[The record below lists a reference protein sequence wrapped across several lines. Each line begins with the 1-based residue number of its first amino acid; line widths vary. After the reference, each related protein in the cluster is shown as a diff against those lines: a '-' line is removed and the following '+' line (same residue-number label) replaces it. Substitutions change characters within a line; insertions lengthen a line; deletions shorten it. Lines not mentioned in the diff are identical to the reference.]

1 MNISVFGLGYVGVV
15 AAGCLAA
22 DGHHVIGVD
31 PNAAKVDLINRGVP
45 PIVEADIAGL
55 IESAVE
61 SGRLRATADVREAVL
76 ATEMSFI
83 CVGTPSQ
90 LNGALDLRYVRKVCE
105 EIGTALRDK
114 AAFHVVVARSTM
126 LPGTMREVVI
136 PTLEEASGK
145 RAGSDFGVC
154 NNPEFLREGTAVHDY
169 RHPPKTVVG
178 ETDAR
183 SGDLLVGLYAGIE
196 APLVRAPIETAEMVK
211 YVDNAWHALKV
222 AFANEIGNVCKGLAI
237 DSHEVMEIFCK
248 DTKLNL
254 SPYYLKPGFAFGGS
268 CLPKDLRALGYK
280 ARSLDLELPLLN
292 SILPSNQRQVERGY
306 SMITAKGK
314 RRIGVLGFSFKA
326 GTDDLRESPI
336 VEVIER
342 LIGKGYDLR
351 LYDKAVNMAALTG
364 ANRDYVLNHIPH
376 ISRIMESSPD
386 AVLEHAE
393 VLIVGNNAPE
403 FREVLARVR
412 PGVEVVDLVRIG
424 SRRSKAEI
432 GRASCRERV

>member
-31 PNAAKVDLINRGVP
+31 PNDAKVDLINRGVP

-61 SGRLRATADVREAVL
+61 SGRLRATDDVREAVL
-76 ATEMSFI
+76 ASEMSLV

-105 EIGTALRDK
+105 EIGSALRDK
-114 AAFHVVVARSTM
+114 AGFHVVVARSTM

-183 SGDLLVGLYAGIE
+183 SGDLLVSLYAGID
-196 APLVRAPIETAEMVK
+196 APLVRVAIETAEMVK

-222 AFANEIGNVCKGLAI
+222 AFANEIGNICKGLAI

-254 SPYYLKPGFAFGGS
+254 SPYYLKPE
-268 CLPKDLRALGYK
+268 K
-280 ARSLDLELPLLN
+280 
-292 SILPSNQRQVERGY
+292 RG
-306 SMITAKGK
+306 
-314 RRIGVLGFSFKA
+314 
-326 GTDDLRESPI
+326 
-336 VEVIER
+336 
-342 LIGKGYDLR
+342 
-351 LYDKAVNMAALTG
+351 
-364 ANRDYVLNHIPH
+364 
-376 ISRIMESSPD
+376 
-386 AVLEHAE
+386 
-393 VLIVGNNAPE
+393 
-403 FREVLARVR
+403 
-412 PGVEVVDLVRIG
+412 
-424 SRRSKAEI
+424 
-432 GRASCRERV
+432 

>member
-45 PIVEADIAGL
+45 PIVEGDIAAL

-61 SGRLRATADVREAVL
+61 SGRLRATADVREAVHASDL
-76 ATEMSFI
+76 SLI

-90 LNGALDLRYVRKVCE
+90 INGALDLRYVRKVCE

-114 AAFHVVVARSTM
+114 AGFHVVVARSTM

-183 SGDLLVGLYAGIE
+183 SGDLLVSLYAGID
-196 APLVRAPIETAEMVK
+196 APLVRVAIETAEMVK

-222 AFANEIGNVCKGLAI
+222 AFANEIGNICKGLAI

-292 SILPSNQRQVERGY
+292 SILPSNQRQIDRGY

-314 RRIGVLGFSFKA
+314 RKIGVLGFSFKA

-351 LYDKAVNMAALTG
+351 LYDKAVNMASLTG

-376 ISRIMESSPD
+376 ISRIMQASID
-386 AVLEHAE
+386 AVLAHAE
-393 VLIVGNNAPE
+393 VVVVGNAAAE
-403 FREVLARVR
+403 FRDALARVR
-412 PGVEVVDLVRIG
+412 PGVEVVDFVRVTERK
-424 SRRSKAEI
+424 SRAGEYDGI
-432 GRASCRERV
+432 CW

>member
-45 PIVEADIAGL
+45 PIVEGDIAAL

-61 SGRLRATADVREAVL
+61 SGRLRATADVREAVHASDL
-76 ATEMSFI
+76 SLI

-90 LNGALDLRYVRKVCE
+90 INGALDLRYVRKVCE
-105 EIGTALRDK
+105 EIGIALRDK
-114 AAFHVVVARSTM
+114 AGFHVVVARSTM

-183 SGDLLVGLYAGIE
+183 SGDLLVSLYAGID
-196 APLVRAPIETAEMVK
+196 APLVRVAIETAEMVK

-222 AFANEIGNVCKGLAI
+222 AFANEIGNICKGLAI

-292 SILPSNQRQVERGY
+292 SILPSNQRQIDRGY

-314 RRIGVLGFSFKA
+314 RKIGVLGFSFKA

-351 LYDKAVNMAALTG
+351 LYDKAVNMASLTG

-376 ISRIMESSPD
+376 ISRIMQASID
-386 AVLEHAE
+386 AVLAHAE
-393 VLIVGNNAPE
+393 VVVVGNAAAE
-403 FREVLARVR
+403 FRDALARVR
-412 PGVEVVDLVRIG
+412 PGVEVIDFVRVTERK
-424 SRRSKAEI
+424 SRAGEYDGI
-432 GRASCRERV
+432 CW

>member
-292 SILPSNQRQVERGY
+292 SILPSNQRQIDRGY

-376 ISRIMESSPD
+376 ISRIMEASID
-386 AVLEHAE
+386 AVLAHAE
-393 VLIVGNNAPE
+393 VVVVGNAAAE
-403 FREVLARVR
+403 FRDALARVR
-412 PGVEVVDLVRIG
+412 PGVEVVDLVRVG
-424 SRRSKAEI
+424 SRRSKAGEYDGI
-432 GRASCRERV
+432 CW

>member
-45 PIVEADIAGL
+45 PIVEGDIAAL

-61 SGRLRATADVREAVL
+61 SGRLRATADVREAVHASDL
-76 ATEMSFI
+76 SLI

-90 LNGALDLRYVRKVCE
+90 INGALDLRYVRKVCE
-105 EIGTALRDK
+105 EIGIALRDK
-114 AAFHVVVARSTM
+114 AGFHVVVARSTM

-145 RAGSDFGVC
+145 CAGSEFGVC

-183 SGDLLVGLYAGIE
+183 SGDLLVSLYAGID
-196 APLVRAPIETAEMVK
+196 APLVRVAIETAEMVK

-222 AFANEIGNVCKGLAI
+222 AFANEIGNICKGLAI

-292 SILPSNQRQVERGY
+292 SILPSNQRQIDRGY

-314 RRIGVLGFSFKA
+314 RKIGVLGFSFKA

-351 LYDKAVNMAALTG
+351 LYDKAVNMASLTG

-376 ISRIMESSPD
+376 ISRIMQASID
-386 AVLEHAE
+386 AVLSHAE
-393 VLIVGNNAPE
+393 VVVVGNAAAE
-403 FREVLARVR
+403 FRDALARVR
-412 PGVEVVDLVRIG
+412 PGVEVVDFVRVTERK
-424 SRRSKAEI
+424 SRAGEYDGI
-432 GRASCRERV
+432 CW

>member
-31 PNAAKVDLINRGVP
+31 PNAAKVELVNRGVP
-45 PIVEADIAGL
+45 PIVEGDIAAL
-55 IESAVE
+55 IEGAVE

-76 ATEMSFI
+76 ASEMSLV

-114 AAFHVVVARSTM
+114 AGFHVVVARSTM

-145 RAGSDFGVC
+145 RAGRDFGVC

-169 RHPPKTVVG
+169 RHPPKTVIG
-178 ETDAR
+178 ETDAK
-183 SGDLLVGLYAGIE
+183 SGDLLVALYAGID
-196 APLVRAPIETAEMVK
+196 APLVRVGIETAEMVK

-222 AFANEIGNVCKGLAI
+222 AFANEIGNICKGLEI

-280 ARSLDLELPLLN
+280 GRSLDLDLPLLN
-292 SILPSNQRQVERGY
+292 SILPSNQRQIERGY

-314 RRIGVLGFSFKA
+314 RKIGVLGFSFKA

-376 ISRIMESSPD
+376 ISRIMQSSPD

-424 SRRSKAEI
+424 SRRSKAGEYDGI
-432 GRASCRERV
+432 CW